1 MKTDYGKLGQESM
14 DSLKA
19 TSKQAAAVQ
28 ACLLSEIM
36 RRNRDTVYG
45 RKYGFGEIETA
56 AEFQKRV
63 PLSVYGDYEDYILQ
77 MIAGEEMILTEEPS
91 VYYCI
96 SSGTTGEAKYLP
108 LTERDLNIQYVYAY
122 GVPFGMVREYYGDLP
137 EDEVF
142 GKIFQIGE
150 FAKTFMENGVMNGIR
165 SGCLYQWLDRG
176 VQYFPIHW
184 RTYSISKCGLRWRN
198 ESFARFTVFSSTGW
212 QVLWIISGGIG
223 KCCSQIWSMGAW
235 TRAYL

>member
-77 MIAGEEMILTEEPS
+77 MIAGEEKILTEEPS

-122 GVPFGMVREYYGDLP
+122 GVPFGMVREYYGD
-137 EDEVF
+137 
-142 GKIFQIGE
+142 
-150 FAKTFMENGVMNGIR
+150 
-165 SGCLYQWLDRG
+165 
-176 VQYFPIHW
+176 
-184 RTYSISKCGLRWRN
+184 
-198 ESFARFTVFSSTGW
+198 
-212 QVLWIISGGIG
+212 
-223 KCCSQIWSMGAW
+223 
-235 TRAYL
+235 

>member
-77 MIAGEEMILTEEPS
+77 MIAGEEKILTEEPS

-96 SSGTTGEAKYLP
+96 SSGTTGEAKYL
-108 LTERDLNIQYVYAY
+108 
-122 GVPFGMVREYYGDLP
+122 
-137 EDEVF
+137 
-142 GKIFQIGE
+142 
-150 FAKTFMENGVMNGIR
+150 R
-165 SGCLYQWLDRG
+165 SEEHTSELQ
-176 VQYFPIHW
+176 
-184 RTYSISKCGLRWRN
+184 
-198 ESFARFTVFSSTGW
+198 
-212 QVLWIISGGIG
+212 
-223 KCCSQIWSMGAW
+223 SQ
-235 TRAYL
+235 R